1 MIFLMYGWEA
11 DVQILDVQICRFF
24 LPDIFWVE
32 PGFVGLNE

>member
-24 LPDIFWVE
+24 
-32 PGFVGLNE
+32 FVGYFLG